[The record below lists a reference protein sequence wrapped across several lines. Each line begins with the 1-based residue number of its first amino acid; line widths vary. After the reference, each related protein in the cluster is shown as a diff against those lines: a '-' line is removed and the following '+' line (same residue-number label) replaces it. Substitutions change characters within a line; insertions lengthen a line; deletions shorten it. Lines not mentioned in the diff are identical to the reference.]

1 MVLSLVA
8 GIVPMLAYGDE
19 LDETLADLKNQQLS
33 AETRR
38 NSAQSR
44 VDALNVEKDAVVE
57 QKMALEERNSAA
69 NDEIKLI
76 NQQISLI
83 NEQIDSYDAQ
93 IAAKEQD
100 VANALNREN
109 EQFERFKT
117 RIRAMEESGGYN
129 VLALIL
135 NADSFGSILS
145 AMDDYGDV
153 MDADKE
159 IFKDLQAA
167 RYEHEQLQAELELLR
182 ADCEEKK
189 LGLKNEQSVL
199 EQEREALNVSILE
212 AEQQLIELADQI
224 KEAEAEQAAAEA
236 ALADAASAVTSFLAE
251 YNAARA
257 AERAASIQGSAI
269 SPASGSSD
277 SSGDSGSSG
286 YDYSVSGSGSW
297 CWPFPSS
304 YRISSTMKPRWGSYH
319 SGVDIDGFNLE
330 GASIVAADGGTV
342 IKASW
347 YGGYGNCVIIDH
359 NNGYQTLYGHL
370 CSIYVAEG
378 SAVSPGQ
385 SIGGVGSTGSATGTH
400 LHFEILSGGGRVN
413 PLAYYSG
420 WELEAGAGDP
430 S

>member
-100 VANALNREN
+100 VANALTREN
-109 EQFERFKT
+109 DQFERFKT

-257 AERAASIQGSAI
+257 AERAASIQGAAI

-277 SSGDSGSSG
+277 GSGDSGSSG

-370 CSIYVAEG
+370 SSIYVAEG

-413 PLAYYSG
+413 PLDYYSG

>member
-277 SSGDSGSSG
+277 GSGDSGSSG

-413 PLAYYSG
+413 PLDYYSG

>member
-1 MVLSLVA
+1 MVLSLIA
-8 GIVPMLAYGDE
+8 GVVPMLAYGDE
-19 LDETLADLKNQQLS
+19 LDETLAELKNQQLS

-38 NSAQSR
+38 NAAQSR
-44 VDALNVEKDAVVE
+44 VDALNEEKDAVVE

-69 NDEIKLI
+69 NDEINLI

-83 NEQIDSYDAQ
+83 NEQISSYDGQ
-93 IAAKEQD
+93 ITAKEQD
-100 VANALNREN
+100 VANALDREN
-109 EQFERFKT
+109 AQFDRFKT

-135 NADSFGSILS
+135 NADSFGSILA

-159 IFKDLQAA
+159 IFEDLQAA

-189 LGLKNEQSVL
+189 LALKADQKVL
-199 EQEREALNVSILE
+199 EDEREALKVGILE
-212 AEQQLIELADQI
+212 AESQLIELSEQI

-236 ALADAASAVTSFLAE
+236 ALSEAASSVTSFLAE

-257 AERAASIQGSAI
+257 AERAASIQGAAI
-269 SPASGSSD
+269 SPASGG
-277 SSGDSGSSG
+277 SGDSGGSGSSG

-319 SGVDIDGFNLE
+319 SGIDIDGFNLE
-330 GASIVAADGGTV
+330 GASITAADGGTV

-370 CSIYVAEG
+370 SSIYVSEG
-378 SAVSPGQ
+378 SAVSAGQ

-400 LHFEILSGGGRVN
+400 LHFEIITGGGRVN
-413 PLAYYSG
+413 PLDYYSG
-420 WELEAGAGDP
+420 WELESGAGDP

>member
-1 MVLSLVA
+1 MVLSLIA
-8 GIVPMLAYGDE
+8 GVVPMLAYGDE
-19 LDETLADLKNQQLS
+19 LDETLAELKNRQLE

-38 NSAQSR
+38 DAAQSK
-44 VDALNVEKDAVVE
+44 VDALNEEKEGVVD

-76 NQQISLI
+76 NQQISII
-83 NEQIDSYDAQ
+83 NEKISDYDDQ

-100 VANALNREN
+100 VAAALEREN
-109 EQFERFKT
+109 SQFDRFRS

-135 NADSFGSILS
+135 NADSFGSILAS
-145 AMDDYGDV
+145 MDDYGDV

-159 IFKDLQAA
+159 IFEDLQAA
-167 RYEHEQLQAELELLR
+167 RREHEQLQAELEVLR
-182 ADCEEKK
+182 ADCEDKK
-189 LGLKNEQSVL
+189 LALKADQQVL
-199 EQEREALNVSILE
+199 EEERETLRIGILE
-212 AEQQLIELADQI
+212 AEAQLTELAEQI
-224 KEAEAEQAAAEA
+224 REAEAEQAAAEA
-236 ALADAASAVTSFLAE
+236 AMQEASSAVTDFLAE
-251 YNAARA
+251 YNARRA
-257 AERAASIQGSAI
+257 AERAAAIQGAAI
-269 SPASGSSD
+269 TPASGGD
-277 SSGDSGSSG
+277 SGSGDSGTSG

-297 CWPFPSS
+297 TWPFPSS

-319 SGVDIDGFNLE
+319 SGIDIDGFNLE
-330 GASIVAADGGTV
+330 GASIVAADSGTV

-370 CSIYVAEG
+370 SSIYVSEG
-378 SAVSPGQ
+378 SAVSAGS

-400 LHFEILSGGGRVN
+400 LHFEIITGGGRVN
-413 PLAYYSG
+413 PLSYYSG
-420 WELEAGAGDP
+420 WELEEGAGDP